1 MMYTALLRGINVGGN
16 SKVEMPRLRALF
28 EDLGFKDVKTYINS
42 GNVIF
47 SSNQKDTKKICSN
60 IEQGIE
66 KEFGFLVP
74 TIIKSADQLKTI
86 AEAIPQD
93 AQNNTDMKCDVLFLW
108 DEVDDPEVLNNI
120 DIREGIDN
128 VKYVPGAIIWT
139 VKRSDI
145 NKSRLLKIVGTPFYK
160 KVTIRNCNTTR
171 KLNML
176 ARVVSEE

>member
-47 SSNQKDTKKICSN
+47 SSNQKDTKKICSK

-66 KEFGFLVP
+66 KEFGFPVP

-93 AQNNTDMKCDVLFLW
+93 AQNNNDMKCDVLFLW
-108 DEVDDPEVLNNI
+108 DEVDDPEVLNDL

-160 KVTIRNCNTTR
+160 KVTIRNCNTSR
-171 KLNML
+171 RLIEL
-176 ARVVSEE
+176 L